1 MKGTGEF
8 WPQVVEKIVCPR
20 NLNSDMLIQN
30 HSFHFLVAI
39 RVTSTPST
47 VSTVSTSLG
56 FDTHGADGVF
66 GPRSREMITDWQRA
80 RNQPATGF
88 LIAAQQQALLS
99 EAAPALAKYD
109 DDQKKAE
116 EARRKE
122 EAAARA
128 RAAASPPPAT
138 SYPSRTPSGG
148 GGGGLSCQD
157 TSGRRME
164 FPGAT
169 SCPYGLTPA
178 R

>member
-1 MKGTGEF
+1 
-8 WPQVVEKIVCPR
+8 
-20 NLNSDMLIQN
+20 
-30 HSFHFLVAI
+30 VAL
-39 RVTSTPST
+39 
-47 VSTVSTSLG
+47 TSLG

-99 EAAPALAKYD
+99 EAAPALSKYD
-109 DDQKKAE
+109 DEQKKAE

-128 RAAASPPPAT
+128 RAAASPSPSPSPSPAAP
-138 SYPSRTPSGG
+138 YPSRNLS
-148 GGGGLSCQD
+148 GGLSCQD
-157 TSGRRME
+157 TSGRRIE

>member
-1 MKGTGEF
+1 MA
-8 WPQVVEKIVCPR
+8 
-20 NLNSDMLIQN
+20 L
-30 HSFHFLVAI
+30 
-39 RVTSTPST
+39 
-47 VSTVSTSLG
+47 TSLG

-80 RNQPATGF
+80 RSQPTTGF

-99 EAAPALAKYD
+99 EAAPALSKYD

-128 RAAASPPPAT
+128 RAAASPAPAPYSPP
-138 SYPSRTPSGG
+138 SYPRSSGG
-148 GGGGLSCQD
+148 GISCQD
-157 TSGRRME
+157 TSGRRIE
-164 FPGAT
+164 FPGAS
-169 SCPYGLTPA
+169 SCPYGLAPA

>member
-1 MKGTGEF
+1 
-8 WPQVVEKIVCPR
+8 
-20 NLNSDMLIQN
+20 
-30 HSFHFLVAI
+30 VAL
-39 RVTSTPST
+39 
-47 VSTVSTSLG
+47 TSLG

-88 LIAAQQQALLS
+88 LIAAQQQELLS
-99 EAAPALAKYD
+99 DAAPALAKYD
-109 DDQKKAE
+109 DEQKKAE

-128 RAAASPPPAT
+128 RAAASPSPAAPNPP
-138 SYPSRTPSGG
+138 SYPRNASGG
-148 GGGGLSCQD
+148 VSCQD
-157 TSGRRME
+157 SSGRRIE
-164 FPGAT
+164 FPGAS